1 MAKKDSADSIGV
13 DEAGGGKA
21 VETSPL
27 ITKVETE
34 EQAKQLA
41 MMYKTDERPVY
52 VTSDCNV
59 FDEGNKNFAIAHA
72 SKFNLK
78 IFEIK

>member
-13 DEAGGGKA
+13 DEAGGGKSEA
-21 VETSPL
+21 TPTL

-41 MMYKTDERPVY
+41 LMYKTDERPMY

-72 SKFNLK
+72 SKLKLK